1 MFLKDVSPEQG
12 SETCGSGAS
21 AVAPRGFDI
30 LRGNV
35 FLFIIFTVLSLQ

>member
-12 SETCGSGAS
+12 SDTCGSGAS

-30 LRGNV
+30 LHGI
-35 FLFIIFTVLSLQ
+35 FLIIFTVLGLQ